1 MASSSA
7 EVKKGDVGMLA
18 SDVPPPLRQRLGTE
32 GTDGLLEVLER
43 TREES
48 VTAAISA
55 CTDRFE
61 RRLIETGAALRLEIA
76 GLRQE
81 MRDGFAA
88 GRQEMH
94 DGLGAVRQEMHDGL
108 AAVRQEM
115 HDGFAAVRQE
125 LATQH
130 ADQLKWS
137 FLFWVGQVAVVAG
150 LFGVLLRAMTS

>member
-1 MASSSA
+1 MASSST
-7 EVKKGDVGMLA
+7 EVKKGDVDMLA

-94 DGLGAVRQEMHDGL
+94 DGL

-125 LATQH
+125 LATQR

-150 LFGVLLRAMTS
+150 LFGVLLPR

>member
-7 EVKKGDVGMLA
+7 EAKKGD
-18 SDVPPPLRQRLGTE
+18 E
-32 GTDGLLEVLER
+32 K
-43 TREES
+43 S
-48 VTAAISA
+48 VAAAMTA

-61 RRLIETGAALRLEIA
+61 RRLVETSVALRLEIA

-81 MRDGFAA
+81 MHDGFAA
-88 GRQEMH
+88 G
-94 DGLGAVRQEMHDGL
+94 RQEMHDGL

-125 LATQH
+125 LATQR

>member
-7 EVKKGDVGMLA
+7 EVKKGD
-18 SDVPPPLRQRLGTE
+18 
-32 GTDGLLEVLER
+32 
-43 TREES
+43 EES
-48 VTAAISA
+48 VTAAITA

-61 RRLIETGAALRLEIA
+61 RRLVETSMALRLEIA
-76 GLRQE
+76 GL
-81 MRDGFAA
+81 
-88 GRQEMH
+88 
-94 DGLGAVRQEMHDGL
+94 
-108 AAVRQEM
+108 RQEM

>member
-7 EVKKGDVGMLA
+7 EVKKGDVDMLA
-18 SDVPPPLRQRLGTE
+18 SDVPPPLRQRLGTD
-32 GTDGLLEVLER
+32 GTDGLVGLLER

-61 RRLIETGAALRLEIA
+61 RRLIETSAALRLEMA

-81 MRDGFAA
+81 T
-88 GRQEMH
+88 
-94 DGLGAVRQEMHDGL
+94 
-108 AAVRQEM
+108 

-125 LATQH
+125 LATQR

-150 LFGVLLRAMTS
+150 LFGILLRALT